1 MGGERMTTTVERN
14 PVKGWDVVEWDTG
27 RVLATFRTGYEAE
40 DYSLDLNNAELDRI
54 EKFCEWAM
62 AEAEKAGRS
71 VGDVSKGI
79 FKLVNRGM
87 DADIAAAIHDMASS
101 TLDYEVHQQRHTCGY
116 DYGCRQFHPPRK
128 KTGGGTA
135 A

>member
-54 EKFCEWAM
+54 ERFCEWAM
-62 AEAEKAGRS
+62 AEADKAGRS
-71 VGDVSKGI
+71 AGDVSKAI
-79 FKLVNRGM
+79 FKLINRGM
-87 DADIAAAIHDMASS
+87 DADIAAAVYDVAQS
-101 TLDYEVHQQRHTCGY
+101 TMLFEVDQQRGTCGY
-116 DYGCRQFHPPRK
+116 SRDCRQFNRPRK
-128 KTGGGTA
+128 KNAGGSA
-135 A
+135 